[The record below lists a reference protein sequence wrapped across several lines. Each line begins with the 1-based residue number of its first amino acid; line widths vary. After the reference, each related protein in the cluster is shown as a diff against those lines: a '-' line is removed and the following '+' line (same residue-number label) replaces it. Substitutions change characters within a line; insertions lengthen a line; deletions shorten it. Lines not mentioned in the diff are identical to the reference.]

1 MFVWGGR
8 SSNHGPTTLTSVTI
22 IRKSRISNSLESW
35 KQYKSYVEKPEY
47 FQGSINPLHSKTHL
61 NPIKYHDQMKK
72 NNIYAHI
79 NALGDFIAKI
89 ALLWYFGFLVNSHR
103 LAFLSIRLQLSK
115 VDHFFRHGSL
125 ECSLFHFN
133 NIFDMKFGSKRAC

>member
-1 MFVWGGR
+1 MNELLRESRTKMTNIIAKIYQNAHWLKGKSKIYLEHYLNLLLLRYPFLPGR
-8 SSNHGPTTLTSVTI
+8 FHDLLTSVTI

-79 NALGDFIAKI
+79 NALGDFIASSSS
-89 ALLWYFGFLVNSHR
+89 ALVFWLLG
-103 LAFLSIRLQLSK
+103 QLS
-115 VDHFFRHGSL
+115 
-125 ECSLFHFN
+125 
-133 NIFDMKFGSKRAC
+133 